1 MDNEIARTG
10 GTNSYEEHMRY
21 LYECAKTSKEIMITT
36 GNVYAGI
43 TYYGS
48 DTFINSD
55 RHPGRFHLDGTRN
68 PGHSQVRSWLDY
80 LEDTSGRVNVK
91 ILVSIPFY
99 KSCKASYCEDCAKE
113 FTKMMLKLSNHAK
126 FFNNL
131 KWFMKEHLY
140 LKAIAFRPASGLD
153 SECRGVITTRNLTDM
168 DQNQYSTLNDD
179 QSLFKQVA
187 NQFDDCMRVNDD
199 NVSRVLEKLNI
210 KTSTIENLING

>member
-10 GTNSYEEHMRY
+10 GTSSYEEHMKY
-21 LYECAKTSKEIMITT
+21 LYECVDTSKEIMITT

-55 RHPGRFHLDGTRN
+55 
-68 PGHSQVRSWLDY
+68 SSKVRSWLDY
-80 LEDTSGRVNVK
+80 LEGISGRVNVK

-113 FTKMMLKLSNHAK
+113 LTKMMFKLSNHAR
-126 FFNNL
+126 FFTNL

-140 LKAIAFRPASGLD
+140 LKAITFRPASGLD
-153 SECRGVITTRNLTDM
+153 QDCRGVITTRNLTDM
-168 DQNQYSTLNDD
+168 DENQHSILNDS
-179 QSLFKQVA
+179 QSLIKQVA
-187 NQFDDCMRVNDD
+187 SQFDDCMRVNDD
-199 NVSRVLEKLNI
+199 NVGQVLEKLNI

>member
-21 LYECAKTSKEIMITT
+21 LYGCAKTSKEIMITT

-55 RHPGRFHLDGTRN
+55 S
-68 PGHSQVRSWLDY
+68 SQVRSWLDY

-179 QSLFKQVA
+179 QSLIKQVA

>member
-10 GTNSYEEHMRY
+10 GTSSYEEHMKY
-21 LYECAKTSKEIMITT
+21 LYECANTSKEIMITT

-48 DTFINSD
+48 DTFNSD
-55 RHPGRFHLDGTRN
+55 S
-68 PGHSQVRSWLDY
+68 SQVRSWLDY
-80 LEDTSGRVNVK
+80 LEGLSGRVNVK

-113 FTKMMLKLSNHAK
+113 LTKMMFKLSNHAR
-126 FFNNL
+126 FFTNL

-140 LKAIAFRPASGLD
+140 LKAITFRPASGFD
-153 SECRGVITTRNLTDM
+153 HDCRGVITTRNLTDM
-168 DQNQYSTLNDD
+168 DENQHSILNDS
-179 QSLFKQVA
+179 QSLIKQVA

-199 NVSRVLEKLNI
+199 NVSQVLEKLNI